1 MKHGVSRG
9 FSARSNIIKHSQHRK
24 EKTMQKDSPAAG
36 TSQAEYAKWVRR
48 SGLLTLLI
56 AVLIVSIKLTAA
68 VMTNAAAALAS
79 FMDSLLDVLVSLLN
93 FAALRYALKPADDDH
108 RFGHGKMEAVMAL
121 FQAAFLTGAAV
132 LLFYQGVS
140 RYFSPEPIAALNSG
154 IWLTL
159 LCTLLTLVL
168 VLVQK
173 WVIQKTGSLA
183 VKADSAHYRSDILL
197 NAAVILAL
205 FLVANSLLWAD
216 AVMAALIAIYLL
228 WNAFKLAGESLK
240 HLLDQELTNE
250 QRQLI
255 VSTLQTIPQVLAV
268 DQLRTRQAGPK
279 VFVQLRLV
287 LPDGLTLLLAHDI
300 VDAAEQKIAALYS
313 DAEVIIHAD
322 PAAAVTDA
330 EYPLTKST
338 L

>member
-1 MKHGVSRG
+1 MQQAS
-9 FSARSNIIKHSQHRK
+9 SATGIN
-24 EKTMQKDSPAAG
+24 
-36 TSQAEYAKWVRR
+36 QADYAKWVRR
-48 SGLLTLLI
+48 SGLLTLAI
-56 AVLIVSIKLTAA
+56 AILIVSLKLTAA

-93 FAALRYALKPADDDH
+93 FAALRYALKPADDEH

-159 LCTLLTLVL
+159 LCTGLTIVL

-216 AVMAALIAIYLL
+216 AVMAALIAVYLL
-228 WNAFKLAGESLK
+228 WNAFQLAKESLK
-240 HLLDQELTNE
+240 HLLDQELTSA

-255 VSTLQTIPQVLAV
+255 VDSLQSLPQVLAV

-287 LPDGLTLLLAHDI
+287 LPDDLSLMLAHEI
-300 VDAAEQKIAALYS
+300 VDAAEQRVAALFS

-322 PAAAVTDA
+322 PCSAVTQPEYLLAAAAPA
-330 EYPLTKST
+330 EPRPR
-338 L
+338 

>member
-1 MKHGVSRG
+1 MQQAS
-9 FSARSNIIKHSQHRK
+9 SATGIN
-24 EKTMQKDSPAAG
+24 
-36 TSQAEYAKWVRR
+36 QADYAKWVRR
-48 SGLLTLLI
+48 SGLLTLAI
-56 AVLIVSIKLTAA
+56 AILIVSLKLTAA

-93 FAALRYALKPADDDH
+93 FAALRYALKPADDEH

-159 LCTLLTLVL
+159 LCTGLTIVL

-183 VKADSAHYRSDILL
+183 VKADTAHYRSDILL

-216 AVMAALIAIYLL
+216 AVMAALIAVYLL
-228 WNAFKLAGESLK
+228 WNAFQLAKESLK
-240 HLLDQELTNE
+240 HLLDQELTSA

-255 VSTLQTIPQVLAV
+255 VDSLQSLPQVLAV

-287 LPDGLTLLLAHDI
+287 LPDDLSLMLAHEI
-300 VDAAEQKIAALYS
+300 VDAAEQRVAALFS

-322 PAAAVTDA
+322 PCSAVTQPEYLLAAAAPA
-330 EYPLTKST
+330 EPRPR
-338 L
+338 

>member
-1 MKHGVSRG
+1 MPQS
-9 FSARSNIIKHSQHRK
+9 
-24 EKTMQKDSPAAG
+24 DLPATDTAH
-36 TSQAEYAKWVRR
+36 ADYAKWVRR
-48 SGLLTLLI
+48 SGFLTLGI
-56 AVLIVSIKLTAA
+56 AVLIVLLKLAAA
-68 VMTNAAAALAS
+68 VLTNAAAALAS
-79 FMDSLLDVLVSLLN
+79 FMDALLDVLVSLLN

-140 RYFSPEPIAALNSG
+140 RYHSPEPIAALHSG

-159 LCTLLTLVL
+159 LCTVLTISL
-168 VLVQK
+168 VLVQRF
-173 WVIQKTGSLA
+173 VIKRTGSLA
-183 VKADSAHYRSDILL
+183 VKADSAHYRGDILM

-216 AVMAALIAIYLL
+216 AVMAALIALYLF
-228 WNAFKLAGESLK
+228 WNALQLARESLK
-240 HLLDQELTNE
+240 HLLDQELTSE

-255 VSTLQTIPQVLAV
+255 VDTLQPLPQVLAV
-268 DQLRTRQAGPK
+268 DQLRTRQAGPR

-287 LPDGLTLLLAHDI
+287 LPDELSLVLAHDI
-300 VDAAEQKIAALYS
+300 VDEAELKIAALFS

-322 PAAAVTDA
+322 PASAVAQA
-330 EYPLTKST
+330 EYPLGVATAIAPKRS
-338 L
+338 

>member
-1 MKHGVSRG
+1 MQQAS
-9 FSARSNIIKHSQHRK
+9 SATGIN
-24 EKTMQKDSPAAG
+24 
-36 TSQAEYAKWVRR
+36 QADYAKWVRR
-48 SGLLTLLI
+48 SGLLTLAI
-56 AVLIVSIKLTAA
+56 AILIVSLKLTAA

-159 LCTLLTLVL
+159 LCTGLTIVL

-216 AVMAALIAIYLL
+216 AVMAALIAVYLL
-228 WNAFKLAGESLK
+228 WNAFQLAKESLK
-240 HLLDQELTNE
+240 HLLDQELTSA

-255 VSTLQTIPQVLAV
+255 VDSLQSLPQVLAV

-287 LPDGLTLLLAHDI
+287 LPDDLSLMLAHEI
-300 VDAAEQKIAALYS
+300 VDAAEQRVAALFS

-322 PAAAVTDA
+322 PCSAVTQPEYLLAAAAPA
-330 EYPLTKST
+330 ELRPR
-338 L
+338 

>member
-1 MKHGVSRG
+1 M
-9 FSARSNIIKHSQHRK
+9 
-24 EKTMQKDSPAAG
+24 MQPPVLPVADNV
-36 TSQAEYAKWVRR
+36 QLDYAKWVRR
-48 SGLLTLLI
+48 SGVLTLVVAL
-56 AVLIVSIKLTAA
+56 LIVLLKLTAA

-132 LLFYQGVS
+132 LLFYQAVS
-140 RYFSPEPIAALNSG
+140 RYYSPEPIAALNSG
-154 IWLTL
+154 IWLTIV
-159 LCTLLTLVL
+159 CTGLTLFL

-173 WVIQKTGSLA
+173 YIIERTGSLA
-183 VKADSAHYRSDILL
+183 VKADSAHYRSDIFM

-216 AVMAALIAIYLL
+216 AVIAALIAIYLL
-228 WNAFKLAGESLK
+228 WNAFQLAKESLK
-240 HLLDQELTNE
+240 HLLDQELTSE
-250 QRQLI
+250 ERQLI
-255 VSTLQTIPQVLAV
+255 VTTLQTLPEVLAV

-287 LPDGLTLLLAHDI
+287 LPDGLSLRSAHDI
-300 VDAAEQKIAALYS
+300 VDDAERKVAELFG

-322 PAAAVTDA
+322 PAAAVTNA
-330 EYPLTKST
+330 EYPFSRATT
-338 L
+338 DAT

>member
-1 MKHGVSRG
+1 MQQAS
-9 FSARSNIIKHSQHRK
+9 SATGIN
-24 EKTMQKDSPAAG
+24 
-36 TSQAEYAKWVRR
+36 QADYAKWVRR
-48 SGLLTLLI
+48 SGLLTLAI
-56 AVLIVSIKLTAA
+56 AILIVSLKLTAA

-159 LCTLLTLVL
+159 LCTGLTIVL

-216 AVMAALIAIYLL
+216 AVMAALIAVYLL
-228 WNAFKLAGESLK
+228 WNAFQLAKESLK
-240 HLLDQELTNE
+240 HLLDQELTSA

-255 VSTLQTIPQVLAV
+255 VDSLQSLPQVLAV

-287 LPDGLTLLLAHDI
+287 LPDDLSLMLAHEI
-300 VDAAEQKIAALYS
+300 VDAAEQRVAALFS

-322 PAAAVTDA
+322 PCSAVTQPEYLLAAAAPA
-330 EYPLTKST
+330 EPRPR
-338 L
+338 

>member
-1 MKHGVSRG
+1 MQQAS
-9 FSARSNIIKHSQHRK
+9 SATGIN
-24 EKTMQKDSPAAG
+24 
-36 TSQAEYAKWVRR
+36 QADYAKWVRR
-48 SGLLTLLI
+48 SGLLTLAI
-56 AVLIVSIKLTAA
+56 AILIVSLKLTAA

-159 LCTLLTLVL
+159 LCTGLTIVL

-216 AVMAALIAIYLL
+216 AVMAALIAVYLL
-228 WNAFKLAGESLK
+228 WNAFQLAKESLK
-240 HLLDQELTNE
+240 HLLDQELTSA

-255 VSTLQTIPQVLAV
+255 VDSLQSLPQVLAV

-287 LPDGLTLLLAHDI
+287 LPDDLSLMLAHEI
-300 VDAAEQKIAALYS
+300 VDAAEQRVAALFS

-322 PAAAVTDA
+322 PCSVVTQPEYLLAAAASA
-330 EYPLTKST
+330 ELRPR
-338 L
+338 

>member
-1 MKHGVSRG
+1 MPQHKL
-9 FSARSNIIKHSQHRK
+9 SATDI
-24 EKTMQKDSPAAG
+24 T
-36 TSQAEYAKWVRR
+36 QADYAKWVRR
-48 SGLLTLLI
+48 SGILTLVI
-56 AVLIVSIKLTAA
+56 AVLIVLLKLTAA

-79 FMDSLLDVLVSLLN
+79 FMDSVLDVLVSLLN
-93 FAALRYALKPADDDH
+93 FAALRYALKPADADH

-159 LCTLLTLVL
+159 VCTALTISL

-173 WVIQKTGSLA
+173 FVLSRTGSLA
-183 VKADSAHYRSDILL
+183 VKADSAHYRSDILM

-216 AVMAALIAIYLL
+216 AVMAAVIALYLL
-228 WNAFKLAGESLK
+228 WNAFQLARESLK
-240 HLLDQELTNE
+240 HLLDQELTPE
-250 QRQLI
+250 ERQLI
-255 VSTLQTIPQVLAV
+255 VNTLQLLPQVLAV
-268 DQLRTRQAGPK
+268 DQLRTRQAGPR

-287 LPDGLTLLLAHDI
+287 LPDALSLVLAHDI
-300 VDAAEQKIAALYS
+300 VDEAEQKIAALFS

-322 PAAAVTDA
+322 PSSAVEQA
-330 EYPLTKST
+330 EYPLAATTTASHQ
-338 L
+338 

>member
-1 MKHGVSRG
+1 MQQAS
-9 FSARSNIIKHSQHRK
+9 SATGIN
-24 EKTMQKDSPAAG
+24 
-36 TSQAEYAKWVRR
+36 QADYAKWVRR
-48 SGLLTLLI
+48 SGLLTLAI
-56 AVLIVSIKLTAA
+56 AILIVSLKLTAA

-93 FAALRYALKPADDDH
+93 FAALRYALKPADDEH

-159 LCTLLTLVL
+159 LCTGLTIVL

-216 AVMAALIAIYLL
+216 AVMAALIAVYLL
-228 WNAFKLAGESLK
+228 WNAFQLAK
-240 HLLDQELTNE
+240 
-250 QRQLI
+250 
-255 VSTLQTIPQVLAV
+255 
-268 DQLRTRQAGPK
+268 K
-279 VFVQLRLV
+279 V
-287 LPDGLTLLLAHDI
+287 
-300 VDAAEQKIAALYS
+300 
-313 DAEVIIHAD
+313 
-322 PAAAVTDA
+322 
-330 EYPLTKST
+330 
-338 L
+338 

>member
-1 MKHGVSRG
+1 MQQAS
-9 FSARSNIIKHSQHRK
+9 SATGIN
-24 EKTMQKDSPAAG
+24 
-36 TSQAEYAKWVRR
+36 QADYAKWVRR
-48 SGLLTLLI
+48 SGLLTLAI
-56 AVLIVSIKLTAA
+56 AILIVSLKLTAA

-159 LCTLLTLVL
+159 LCTGLTIVL

-216 AVMAALIAIYLL
+216 AVMAALIAVYLL
-228 WNAFKLAGESLK
+228 WNAFQLAKESLK
-240 HLLDQELTNE
+240 HLLDQELTSA

-255 VSTLQTIPQVLAV
+255 VDSLQSLPQVLAV

-287 LPDGLTLLLAHDI
+287 LPDDLSLMLAHEI
-300 VDAAEQKIAALYS
+300 VDAAEQRVAALFS
-313 DAEVIIHAD
+313 AAEVIIHAD
-322 PAAAVTDA
+322 PCSAVTQPEYLLAAAAPA
-330 EYPLTKST
+330 ELRPR
-338 L
+338 